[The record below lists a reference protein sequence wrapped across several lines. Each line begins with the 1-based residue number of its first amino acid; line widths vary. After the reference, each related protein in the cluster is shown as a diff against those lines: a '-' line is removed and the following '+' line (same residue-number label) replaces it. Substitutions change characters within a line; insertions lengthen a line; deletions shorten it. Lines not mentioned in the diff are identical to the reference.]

1 MKNEKFMRSVGE
13 IGDDLLQEAAGYK
26 AESKTETKI
35 PAPRGKLFRRVGLI
49 AAVLAV
55 VIAAA
60 FVIPALFRQPN
71 HVKIE
76 IPSDTG
82 IILNSGAYSTD
93 AGADLP
99 DSLKQIEVLANG
111 SGEKLMATD
120 STLVVKTAAECDT
133 ETFVK
138 YVSVTPELPMAV
150 TKVSA
155 TEFHLKPAQTAFAPN
170 TLYRVTVGDPQNPAA
185 SFAFQT
191 VSELAIKN
199 ILPGAGSTGVPV
211 NTGIEVTFTDS
222 VKNTDFSEYITLT
235 PAVSGRFILYPNGKT
250 VAFVPEDGLEYD
262 SVYTVTVK
270 EGLESISGKPLA
282 QGRAAVFRTEG
293 PDEDAQF
300 VSRINASVNGS
311 RKAMFTP
318 ADPYSLGSYVE
329 YAAEVYYNGI
339 DRTLTEIPAG
349 KITLTATFYRAVSWD
364 SVAEAVTQLLSS
376 DFAADYD
383 EDALLGKYF
392 QKVDEVKFEP
402 KDGLYRYK
410 CSYTPGKEGFY
421 YTVITAKNNNKV
433 YTFRDVFQISN
444 LRLGGTAIDGKAVV
458 VVSYDNGARVAGAEI
473 KGLRFNANS
482 FYESTKSP
490 EPTAFKKTCGSDG
503 TAVLEYG
510 EGNALAFIYTDGERS
525 ALALKSVP
533 GIDDNDYY
541 INTLY
546 TDRSVYFTD
555 DVINVWGTLKG
566 LYGAEVPKELYV
578 FTGFSSVGTPVT
590 VSEDGFFSAS
600 VKIENVMRTYTY
612 VRVEDANGT
621 ILAGKSVSVTEEE
634 KPVIKAEMSFEKP
647 YYFYGDTAVATIK
660 VTFYDGTPAEG
671 YEVSAYCNEFEN
683 AGGKVTDENGCA
695 TFKIKTGSV
704 NANSTYPWT
713 VSAYAYISGEGVDT
727 LRCAASFVY
736 FHSDYVLAHE
746 GRIITLNELD
756 RSKCPEY
763 VAGKPVTTKPGNV
776 GAGSLEYALIQVKY
790 NVYTYTEYDMYLKR
804 SVERTRYEHIET
816 CEEQGKLY
824 FEDGRIELKK
834 VDYDPE
840 KYYYYYKLYF
850 TDAHG
855 RYEFTVPAR
864 DYDTSYYT
872 RYYDY
877 YDRAYSIVLDKDA
890 YLPGDAVN
898 AKFIYGET
906 NNCPEPVLI
915 FTGKSYISHSSGS
928 EGAELFTE
936 ERLPEMRVTALYFDE
951 GRKLWRTSYTTASYD
966 YESAVDGEIS
976 VKTDKDVYK
985 PGDTATVTVYAP
997 QLAGGKALISIV
1009 DEACFALGENA
1020 YSLLGYLKSSGYFA
1034 SQTYMY
1040 RDYNYYYS
1048 YYGYF
1053 QGNHTGGRITSFSDI
1068 PLSRLIGAG
1077 LERNSG
1083 GVYYDGKGYEYAYEA
1098 IGVPD
1103 FEAEAPGDAVNSGGE
1118 KTYYVRE
1125 NFADNPVFAQLD
1137 FDENGTATLV
1147 FKVPDNLTAWRVTA
1161 LGIKNAEKFSDIR
1174 IAQSTGEP
1182 VCTLPFFVK
1191 TDVCSTYVKGDD
1203 IALSVRCFGSKA
1215 QGSANYTAVICDA
1228 DGNEI
1233 ARKQVSGDTK
1243 AFTGI
1248 NFGKLDAGEYSLTVY
1263 ADCGEYT
1270 DALKNTFNVVT
1281 STLAVDAVA
1290 TVTLDELKSLNTLAY
1305 PVNVVVSAGGSDSFY
1320 SGVLGRLYYSY
1331 GERADSLAA
1340 KYAAAVIMKNVYGGD
1355 FGIENITG
1363 KFDSFCGTAG
1373 VKLLPYGEA
1382 DLELTALIADVA
1394 PELLAGKIV
1403 AANLFANTLNKNV
1416 FQSDVELCAAIY
1428 GLAACGEPVLD
1439 VLYTVSSQ
1447 AGDYSDEAKL
1457 YLACG
1462 FAAAGDYTA
1471 AESIYSQTVGRLA
1484 VSVENATYL
1493 NAADEDSKIKLTS
1506 LALVVASRIRRSDAI
1521 RYARYAVNIPN
1532 THGEAAHLGLAA
1544 FAKYYLPAE
1553 KQELQNISYTLADG
1567 VKRESAIGFGK
1578 QLCLTLYKSDLESL
1592 VLEGCENAA
1601 ITVRYS
1607 ASAAEAARD
1616 YRKGRVKVQK
1626 TISGDVVTIT
1636 VSGTSNRYW
1645 EYFSLDDVIPSG
1657 ARLLYTFNHG
1667 DYARGS
1673 NATAYIYNRAGQR
1686 MEGHISVSA
1695 PESYFK
1701 NYGKDNTEFCKE
1713 YSFSVTVSYRIR
1725 KAVSGEFVVEPAA
1738 VSSEYSEVFEFSTG
1752 NTTVVYD

>member
-26 AESKTETKI
+26 AESKAKANV
-35 PAPRGKLFRRVGLI
+35 PAPRGKLFRRAGLI

-60 FVIPALFRQPN
+60 FVIPALFRQPD

-76 IPSDTG
+76 IPPDNG
-82 IILNSGAYSTD
+82 IILKGGAYSTD
-93 AGADLP
+93 ANANLP
-99 DSLKQIEVLANG
+99 ESLREIEVLANG

-199 ILPGAGSTGVPV
+199 ILPGAGSTEVPV

-222 VKNTDFSEYITLT
+222 VKNADFSDYITLT
-235 PAVSGRFILYPNGKT
+235 PAVSGKFMLYPNGKT
-250 VAFVPEDGLEYD
+250 VAFIPKEPLEYD

-270 EGLESISGKPLA
+270 EGLESISGKPLNA
-282 QGRAAVFRTEG
+282 GRTAVFRTEG
-293 PDEDAQF
+293 PDEDTQF
-300 VSRINASVNGS
+300 VSWITASANGS

-318 ADPYSLGSYVE
+318 GDPYSLGSFVE
-329 YAAEVYYNGI
+329 YTAEIYYN
-339 DRTLTEIPAG
+339 DVSRTFAELPAG
-349 KITLTATFYRAVSWD
+349 QVALTATFYRAVSWD

-383 EDALLGKYF
+383 ENALLDKYF
-392 QKVDEVKFEP
+392 EKVDEIEFEP
-402 KDGLYRYK
+402 KDGVFRYN
-410 CSYTPGKEGFY
+410 CSYTPEKEGFY
-421 YTVITAKNNNKV
+421 YTVITARKNGTV
-433 YTFRDVFQISN
+433 RTFRDVFQISN

-458 VVSYDNGARVAGAEI
+458 VVSYDNGARVAGATV
-473 KGLRFNANS
+473 KGLRFSENA
-482 FYESTKSP
+482 FYESVNRP
-490 EPTAFKKTCGSDG
+490 EMTAFEITCGSDG

-510 EGNALAFIYTDGERS
+510 AGNALAFIYTDGERS

-533 GIDDNDYY
+533 GFDDNDYY

-546 TDRSVYFTD
+546 TDRSVYFTND
-555 DVINVWGTLKG
+555 AINVWGTLKG
-566 LYGAEVPKELYV
+566 LYGAEVPEELYV

-600 VKIENVMRTYTY
+600 LKIENVMRTYTY
-612 VRVEDANGT
+612 VRVEDANG
-621 ILAGKSVSVTEEE
+621 IVLANTMISVTEEE

-647 YYFYGDTAVATIK
+647 YYFYGDTAVATIR

-671 YEVSAYCNEFEN
+671 YEVSARCYEFD
-683 AGGKVTDENGCA
+683 GDYGKVTDENGCA
-695 TFKIKTGSV
+695 TFRIKTGSV
-704 NANSTYPWT
+704 NANSTNPWT

-736 FHSDYVLAHE
+736 FHSDYVLAYE
-746 GRIITLNELD
+746 GRVIKLNELD

-763 VAGKPVTTKPGNV
+763 AAGKPVTTKPGNV

-804 SVERTRYEHIET
+804 SVERTRSERIET

-840 KYYYYYKLYF
+840 KYYYYYRLYF

-864 DYDTSYYT
+864 DYDDSYYT
-872 RYYDY
+872 RYYTY
-877 YDRAYSIVLDKDA
+877 YDRAYTVVLDKDA
-890 YLPGDAVN
+890 YLPGDTVN
-898 AKFIYGET
+898 ARFIYGET
-906 NNCPEPVLI
+906 NNCPEPVLV
-915 FTGKSYISHSSGS
+915 FTGTSYISHTSGS

-936 ERLPEMRVTALYFDE
+936 ERLPEMRVTALFFDE
-951 GRKLWRTSYTTASYD
+951 IRKSWRAAGSTASYD
-966 YESAVDGEIS
+966 YGSAVDGEIS

-985 PGDTATVTVYAP
+985 PGDTVTVTVTAP

-1020 YSLLGYLKSSGYFA
+1020 YSLLNYLKSSGYFA
-1034 SQTYMY
+1034 SQSYMIRSYNAYNEY
-1040 RDYNYYYS
+1040 RYR
-1048 YYGYF
+1048 GYI
-1053 QGNHTGGRITSFSDI
+1053 QGYHTGGRLTSFSDI
-1068 PLSRLIGAG
+1068 PLSRLIGSKLG
-1077 LERNSG
+1077 GNSD
-1083 GVYYDGKGYEYAYEA
+1083 YIYIDGKMYRYEYMEA
-1098 IGVPD
+1098 
-1103 FEAEAPGDAVNSGGE
+1103 EAEAPGDAVNTEGE
-1118 KTYYVRE
+1118 KSYYVRE
-1125 NFADNPVFAQLD
+1125 NFADNPVFAQLE

-1147 FKVPDNLTAWRVTA
+1147 FKVPDNLTTWRVTA

-1174 IAQSTGEP
+1174 IAQSTGDP

-1191 TDVCSTYVKGDD
+1191 TDMCSTYVKGDD
-1203 IALSVRCFGSKA
+1203 IALSVRCFGTKA
-1215 QGSANYTAVICDA
+1215 QGHANYTAVICDA
-1228 DGNEI
+1228 EGSEI
-1233 ARKQVSGDTK
+1233 ARKEVSGDTK
-1243 AFTGI
+1243 AFTGV
-1248 NFGKLDAGEYSLTVY
+1248 NFGKLDAGDYSLTVY

-1270 DALKNTFNVVT
+1270 DALKSTFRVVT

-1290 TVTLDELKSLNTLAY
+1290 TVTLDELKSLKTLAY

-1320 SGVLGRLYYSY
+1320 SGVLGSLYYSY
-1331 GERADSLAA
+1331 GERADALAA

-1355 FGIENITG
+1355 FGISDIES
-1363 KFDSFCGTAG
+1363 KFESFCGTAG

-1382 DLELTALIADVA
+1382 DVELTALIADVA
-1394 PELLAGKIV
+1394 PELLVGKLT
-1403 AANLFANTLNKNV
+1403 AADLFANKLNRNV
-1416 FQSDVELCAAIY
+1416 FQSDVELCASIY

-1447 AGDYSDEAKL
+1447 AGDYSDEAKF

-1471 AESIYSQTVGRLA
+1471 AESIYSQIVGKLA
-1484 VSVENATYL
+1484 VGVENAMYL
-1493 NAADEDSKIKLTS
+1493 KGADEDAKIKLTS

-1521 RYARYAVNIPN
+1521 RFARYAVSIPN

-1567 VKRESAIGFGK
+1567 VKHESAIGFGK

-1616 YRKGRVKVQK
+1616 YGKGRVKVQK
-1626 TISGDVVTIT
+1626 TVSGDVVTIT

-1645 EYFSLDDVIPSG
+1645 EYFSFDDVIPSG

-1701 NYGKDNTEFCKE
+1701 NYRKDNTEFCKQ

-1725 KAVSGEFVVEPAA
+1725 KAVSGEFKVEPA
-1738 VSSEYSEVFEFSTG
+1738 VVGSEYSEVFEFSTG
-1752 NTTVVYD
+1752 STTVVYD